1 MNIMCDACSIIYSK
15 STVEDSR
22 SVIDNSKVT
31 VQLVAS
37 FTIIIY
43 DCHVV
48 YSTDHSSCLVT
59 FKMRKLVFTPL
70 IKI

>member
-1 MNIMCDACSIIYSK
+1 MRDACSIIYSK

-37 FTIIIY
+37 YTIVIY
-43 DCHVV
+43 DDHVFIV
-48 YSTDHSSCLVT
+48 TGHSSCLVT
-59 FKMRKLVFTPL
+59 FKMRKFVFTPL